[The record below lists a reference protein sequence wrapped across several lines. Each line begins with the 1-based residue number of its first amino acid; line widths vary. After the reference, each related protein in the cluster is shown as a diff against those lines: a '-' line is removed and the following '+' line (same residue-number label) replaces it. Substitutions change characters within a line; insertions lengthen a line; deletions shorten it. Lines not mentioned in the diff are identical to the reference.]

1 MTVSNKQLRAL
12 LITALATGATL
23 LGGCATSKSSTPE
36 ANTPAIDQVAMGRE
50 QMIRAFDAAW
60 VRVIASG
67 QYREI
72 LDTEP
77 AVKPGAANGYVVRMA
92 DCLPL
97 PDLTPYPEQPVGLL
111 KRVLDSGQI
120 RRLVQDVPSTP
131 GSTTDYFTGIT
142 DRYFEAVL
150 AEIGS
155 HYGVK
160 IEYTNVGYPPGR
172 LASTSALINDEVDF
186 LSQLNATG
194 GRTQNL
200 RRRISRRF
208 SCTMVASSQ
217 FIQIP
222 KDSPLVDEVKSLND
236 LMDRPE
242 IRICA
247 GPLTTQTI
255 KAYMPNHKVMT
266 RYINDIADCDDKIS
280 RGKADIMV
288 NPLPDL
294 GIAGFNNYKSVHT
307 LIVAGT
313 PLWVAL
319 EGIACD
325 VAPASGRGEMECR
338 EINPL

>member
-1 MTVSNKQLRAL
+1 MTVSKKQLRFL
-12 LITALATGATL
+12 LITAIAAGTTFM
-23 LGGCATSKSSTPE
+23 GGCATTSTSAEPE
-36 ANTPAIDQVAMGRE
+36 VDEVAVGRE

-67 QYREI
+67 KDREI
-72 LDTEP
+72 LATEP
-77 AVKPGAANGYVVRMA
+77 AADPGAANGYIVRMA

-97 PDLTPYPEQPVGLL
+97 PDLTPYPEAPVGLL
-111 KRVLDSGQI
+111 KKVLDSGQI
-120 RRLVQDVPSTP
+120 RRLIQDVPTTP
-131 GSTTDYFTGIT
+131 GSTTDYFSGISS
-142 DRYFEAVL
+142 RYFEAIL
-150 AEIGS
+150 EEISS
-155 HYGVK
+155 HYGVD

-172 LASTSALINDEVDF
+172 LASTTALLDDKVDF
-186 LSQLNATG
+186 LSQLNAAG

-208 SCTMVASSQ
+208 SCTMIASSQ

-222 KDSPLVDEVKSLND
+222 QDSPLVSEIKSLND
-236 LMDRPE
+236 LMDRPD

-247 GPLTTQTI
+247 GPLSTQTI
-255 KAYMPNHKVMT
+255 KAFMPNHMVMT
-266 RYINDIADCDDKIS
+266 RYIDDIADCDDKIS

-294 GIAGFNNYKSVHT
+294 GIAGFDQYISVPT

-313 PLWVAL
+313 PLWVAQ

-325 VAPASGRGEMECR
+325 VEPASGRGAMDCR

>member
-1 MTVSNKQLRAL
+1 MTVSNKQRRLL
-12 LITALATGATL
+12 LITAIAVGSAFM
-23 LGGCATSKSSTPE
+23 GGCATSK
-36 ANTPAIDQVAMGRE
+36 PAAPAVDEVAMGRE

-72 LDTEP
+72 LDSEP

-97 PDLTPYPEQPVGLL
+97 PDLTPFPEAPVGLL
-111 KRVLDSGQI
+111 KKVLDSGQI

-142 DRYFEAVL
+142 NRYFAAVL
-150 AEIGS
+150 AEIS
-155 HYGVK
+155 THYGVE

-172 LASTSALINDEVDF
+172 LASTSALIDDEVDF
-186 LSQLNATG
+186 LSQLNAAG

-222 KDSPLVDEVKSLND
+222 VDSPLVNEITSLND
-236 LMDRPE
+236 LMDRPD

-255 KAYMPNHKVMT
+255 KSYLPNHKVMT
-266 RYINDIADCDDKIS
+266 RYIDDIADCDDKIS
-280 RGKADIMV
+280 RGKADVMV

-294 GIAGFNNYKSVHT
+294 GIAGFDNYKSVHT

-313 PLWVAL
+313 PLWVAM
-319 EGIACD
+319 EGIVCD
-325 VAPASGRGEMECR
+325 IVPASGRGAMECR

>member
-1 MTVSNKQLRAL
+1 LNFMIVSNKTLKAF
-12 LITALATGATL
+12 LIVLMAAGTTL
-23 LGGCATSKSSTPE
+23 LGGCATS
-36 ANTPAIDQVAMGRE
+36 TPATSDSDDVAKGRE
-50 QMIRAFDAAW
+50 QMIRAIDAAW

-67 QYREI
+67 KDREI
-72 LDTEP
+72 LNSEP
-77 AVKPGAANGYVVRMA
+77 AADPGAANGYVVRLA

-97 PDLTPYPEQPVGLL
+97 PDLTPYPENPVGLL
-111 KRVLDSGQI
+111 KKVLDSGQI
-120 RRLVQDVPSTP
+120 RRLVQDVPDTP
-131 GSTTDYFTGIT
+131 GSTTQYFTGIT
-142 DRYFEAVL
+142 DRYFEAVVEEL
-150 AEIGS
+150 GN
-155 HYGVK
+155 HYGVD

-172 LASTSALINDEVDF
+172 LASTSALINDEVDI

-208 SCTMVASSQ
+208 SCTMIASTQ

-222 KDSPLVDEVKSLND
+222 QNSSLASEIKSWND
-236 LMDRPE
+236 LADRPDV
-242 IRICA
+242 RICA

-255 KAYMPNHKVMT
+255 KSFLPEHKVMT
-266 RYINDIADCDDKIS
+266 RYINDIADCDDRIR

-294 GIAGFNNYKSVHT
+294 GIAGFDNYTSVHT

-313 PLWVAL
+313 PLWVAQ

-325 VAPASGRGEMECR
+325 VEPASGRGEMECR
-338 EINPL
+338 EIDPL

>member
-1 MTVSNKQLRAL
+1 
-12 LITALATGATL
+12 
-23 LGGCATSKSSTPE
+23 
-36 ANTPAIDQVAMGRE
+36 
-50 QMIRAFDAAW
+50 
-60 VRVIASG
+60 
-67 QYREI
+67 
-72 LDTEP
+72 
-77 AVKPGAANGYVVRMA
+77 MA

-97 PDLTPYPEQPVGLL
+97 ADLTPYPEAPVGLL
-111 KRVLDSGQI
+111 KKVLDSGQI
-120 RRLVQDVPSTP
+120 RRLIQDVPTTP
-131 GSTTDYFTGIT
+131 GSTTDYFSGISI
-142 DRYFEAVL
+142 RYFEAL
-150 AEIGS
+150 LEEISS
-155 HYGVK
+155 HYGVD

-186 LSQLNATG
+186 LSQLNAAG

-208 SCTMVASSQ
+208 GCTIIASSQ

-222 KDSPLVDEVKSLND
+222 QDSPLVSEIKSLND
-236 LMDRPE
+236 LMDRPD

-247 GPLTTQTI
+247 GPLSTQTI
-255 KAYMPNHKVMT
+255 KAFMPNHTVMT
-266 RYINDIADCDDKIS
+266 RYIDDIADCDDKIS

-294 GIAGFNNYKSVHT
+294 GIAGFDQYISVPT

-313 PLWVAL
+313 PLWVAQ

-325 VAPASGRGEMECR
+325 VEPASGRGAMDCR

>member
-1 MTVSNKQLRAL
+1 MIVSNKQLRVL
-12 LITALATGATL
+12 LITGLVAAATF
-23 LGGCATSKSSTPE
+23 LGGCATSKP
-36 ANTPAIDQVAMGRE
+36 VAADSDEVARGRE
-50 QMIRAFDAAW
+50 QMIRAIDAAW
-60 VRVIASG
+60 VRVLVSG
-67 QYREI
+67 KDREI
-72 LDTEP
+72 LNTEP
-77 AVKPGAANGYVVRMA
+77 AADPGAANGYIVRLA

-97 PDLTPYPEQPVGLL
+97 PDLTPYPENPVGLL
-111 KRVLDSGQI
+111 KKVLDSGQI
-120 RRLVQDVPSTP
+120 RRLVQDVPDTP
-131 GSTTDYFTGIT
+131 GSTTQYFTGIT

-150 AEIGS
+150 EELGN
-155 HYGVK
+155 HYGV
-160 IEYTNVGYPPGR
+160 EMGYVNVGYPPGR
-172 LASTSALINDEVDF
+172 LASTSALLNDEVDI

-208 SCTMVASSQ
+208 SCTMIASSQ

-222 KDSPLVDEVKSLND
+222 QESPLASEITSWND
-236 LMDRPE
+236 LVNRPDV
-242 IRICA
+242 RICA

-255 KAYMPNHKVMT
+255 QAFLPEHKVMT

-294 GIAGFNNYKSVHT
+294 GIAGFDNYTSVHT

-313 PLWVAL
+313 PLWVAQ
-319 EGIACD
+319 EGIVCD
-325 VAPASGRGEMECR
+325 VEPASGRGEMECR

>member
-1 MTVSNKQLRAL
+1 MIVSNMQLKAL
-12 LITALATGATL
+12 LITMIAAGTTF
-23 LGGCATSKSSTPE
+23 LGGCA
-36 ANTPAIDQVAMGRE
+36 ANKPAAAKVDEVARGRE

-60 VRVIASG
+60 VRVVASG
-67 QYREI
+67 KDREI
-72 LDTEP
+72 LDSEP
-77 AVKPGAANGYVVRMA
+77 AVDPGAANGYVVRLA
-92 DCLPL
+92 DCLPI
-97 PDLTPYPEQPVGLL
+97 PDLTPYPETPVGLL
-111 KRVLDSGQI
+111 KKVLDSGEI

-131 GSTTDYFTGIT
+131 GSTTEYFSSIS

-150 AEIGS
+150 AEISS
-155 HYGVK
+155 HYGVDIK
-160 IEYTNVGYPPGR
+160 YTNVGYPAGR
-172 LASTSALINDEVDF
+172 LASTSALLNDEVDF

-208 SCTMVASSQ
+208 TCTMVASSQ

-222 KDSPLVDEVKSLND
+222 KDSPLVNEITSLSD
-236 LMDRPE
+236 LIDRPDV
-242 IRICA
+242 RICA

-255 KAYMPNHKVMT
+255 QAYLPNHTVMT
-266 RYINDIADCDDKIS
+266 RYIDDIADCDDKIS

-294 GIAGFNNYKSVHT
+294 GIAGFDGYKSVHT

-313 PLWVAL
+313 PLWVAQ

-325 VAPASGRGEMECR
+325 VQPASGRGELECR

>member
-1 MTVSNKQLRAL
+1 MIVSNKQLRL
-12 LITALATGATL
+12 FLITAMAAGATL
-23 LGGCATSKSSTPE
+23 LGGCATTKPAAPE
-36 ANTPAIDQVAMGRE
+36 VDEVAMGRE
-50 QMIRAFDAAW
+50 QMIRAIDAAW

-67 QYREI
+67 KDREI
-72 LDTEP
+72 LDSEP
-77 AVKPGAANGYVVRMA
+77 AADPGAANGYVVRLA

-97 PDLTPYPEQPVGLL
+97 PDLTPYPEAPVGLL
-111 KRVLDSGQI
+111 KKVLDSGQI

-131 GSTTDYFTGIT
+131 GSTTEYFTGIT
-142 DRYFEAVL
+142 NRYFAAVL
-150 AEIGS
+150 EEIGN
-155 HYGVK
+155 HYGVD
-160 IEYTNVGYPPGR
+160 IAYTNVGYPPGR
-172 LASTSALINDEVDF
+172 LASTSALINDEVDV

-200 RRRISRRF
+200 RRRISRRY
-208 SCTMVASSQ
+208 SCTMIASTQ

-222 KDSPLVDEVKSLND
+222 KDSPLANEITSWND
-236 LMDRPE
+236 LANRPDL
-242 IRICA
+242 RICA

-255 KAYMPNHKVMT
+255 KSFLPEHKVMT

-294 GIAGFNNYKSVHT
+294 GIAGFSNYKSVHT

-313 PLWVAL
+313 PLWVAQ